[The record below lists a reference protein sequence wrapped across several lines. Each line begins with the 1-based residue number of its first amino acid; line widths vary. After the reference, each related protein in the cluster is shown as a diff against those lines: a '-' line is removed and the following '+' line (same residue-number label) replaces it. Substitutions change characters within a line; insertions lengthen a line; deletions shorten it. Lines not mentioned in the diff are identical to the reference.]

1 MQPAEPSHRNI
12 ISGGSTGIVELLPS
26 GHVLKSPYPGD
37 DADRAQSLRELQR
50 EFDVYQRLP
59 RGHARLIR
67 AVAFSPERGLTLE
80 YMPNGNLRDWLRSD
94 GVSMHRRLQWACD
107 AAEGVHLL
115 HAHGVVH
122 CDVSPSN
129 FLLDA
134 ALRLRII
141 DFSGSSIDGSWS
153 SAFESARFCLPRSWE
168 APSTVPSD
176 LFALGST
183 MYEIVTGLAPYE
195 DLADE
200 EVELLFRKRQF
211 PAVDGVP
218 AGGVILGC
226 WLCEFGSALD
236 VWTAMKAQVESS
248 ALT

>member
-1 MQPAEPSHRNI
+1 MTHRNI

-26 GHVLKSPYPGD
+26 GHVLKSPHPGD
-37 DADRAQSLRELQR
+37 DEAGRAASLRDLQR

-67 AVAFSPERGLTLE
+67 AVAWAPARGLTLE
-80 YMPNGNLRDWLRSD
+80 YLPHGNLRDVLRD
-94 GVSMHRRLQWACD
+94 EGVGPALRARWACQ
-107 AAEGVHLL
+107 AAEGVGLL

-134 ALRLRII
+134 HMGLRII

-168 APSTVPSD
+168 APSTVLSD
-176 LFALGST
+176 IFALGST
-183 MYEIVTGLAPYE
+183 MYEILTGLAPYE
-195 DLADE
+195 ELADE
-200 EVELLFRKRQF
+200 EVELLFRKQQF

-218 AGGVILGC
+218 GGEVILGC
-226 WLCEFGSALD
+226 WCCKFESALD
-236 VWTAMKAQVESS
+236 VWESMKAQVENC
-248 ALT
+248 TT